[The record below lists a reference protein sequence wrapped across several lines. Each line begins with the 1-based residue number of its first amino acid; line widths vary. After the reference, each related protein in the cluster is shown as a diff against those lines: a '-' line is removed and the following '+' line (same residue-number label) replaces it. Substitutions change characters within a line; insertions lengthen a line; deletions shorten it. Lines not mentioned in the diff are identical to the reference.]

1 MNISILNK
9 VFIKGDIGGEWRER
23 LWRWRPSKQAGLSD
37 ETKARGNKTVEIM
50 INFMLHW
57 TQQLVESD
65 DSCLRYVVNIC
76 FHCWKASCSYP
87 PFYYMVRLTY
97 EALTVRWVWYTSGLA
112 ACQPT
117 APQASAY
124 LPPNLCQQKRVAWSR
139 GARSRICECVT
150 SSNMLHNKSPGPSK
164 SFTQTQS

>member
-1 MNISILNK
+1 MN
-9 VFIKGDIGGEWRER
+9 GENDFED
-23 LWRWRPSKQAGLSD
+23 WRPSKQAGLSD

-139 GARSRICECVT
+139 GARSRICECVA

-164 SFTQTQS
+164 SFTQTQW

>member
-1 MNISILNK
+1 MN
-9 VFIKGDIGGEWRER
+9 GENDFEDWR
-23 LWRWRPSKQAGLSD
+23 LSKQAD

-164 SFTQTQS
+164 SFTQTQ

>member
-1 MNISILNK
+1 MN
-9 VFIKGDIGGEWRER
+9 GENDFEDWR
-23 LWRWRPSKQAGLSD
+23 LSKQAD

-164 SFTQTQS
+164 SFTQTQW

>member
-1 MNISILNK
+1 MN
-9 VFIKGDIGGEWRER
+9 GENDFED
-23 LWRWRPSKQAGLSD
+23 WRPSKQAD

-164 SFTQTQS
+164 SFTQTQW

>member
-1 MNISILNK
+1 MMVFRQHLCRYLNRKCKIVWCQVMISFGGLLKECLPDPPPLRSNPSPKIFQNVLNVYFESLIFWQCIFWK
-9 VFIKGDIGGEWRER
+9 CSQLSQLLNSSK
-23 LWRWRPSKQAGLSD
+23 RPYCMQ
-37 ETKARGNKTVEIM
+37 
-50 INFMLHW
+50 
-57 TQQLVESD
+57 
-65 DSCLRYVVNIC
+65 
-76 FHCWKASCSYP
+76 
-87 PFYYMVRLTY
+87 YMVRLTY

-164 SFTQTQS
+164 SFTQTQW

>member
-1 MNISILNK
+1 MNRSILNK
-9 VFIKGDIGGEWRER
+9 GLYQRGHRKWMERTTLKIEDSLSRLTRPRLGGTRQWK
-23 LWRWRPSKQAGLSD
+23 W
-37 ETKARGNKTVEIM
+37 ETWCQ
-50 INFMLHW
+50 MLHW
-57 TQQLVESD
+57 TQQLVEPD
-65 DSCLRYVVNIC
+65 DSCLRYEVNIC

-164 SFTQTQS
+164 SFTQTQW